1 MLCWIVVGFGCVT
14 TLLLVII
21 LVLGVAIIYL
31 ITRGKRYQYT
41 PPNVVL
47 RTQSES
53 SAADKNQ
60 IQEQPPPSSSLPPI
74 PPQNQGKIK
83 QTHLNQLLI
92 LEHQGQIQDF
102 RKERA

>member
-1 MLCWIVVGFGCVT
+1 MVGFGCVT

-41 PPNVVL
+41 PPNAVL

-53 SAADKNQ
+53 SAANKNQ

-74 PPQNQGKIK
+74 PPTVNIGASEADPGLQEGES
-83 QTHLNQLLI
+83 LVI
-92 LEHQGQIQDF
+92 LH
-102 RKERA
+102 A